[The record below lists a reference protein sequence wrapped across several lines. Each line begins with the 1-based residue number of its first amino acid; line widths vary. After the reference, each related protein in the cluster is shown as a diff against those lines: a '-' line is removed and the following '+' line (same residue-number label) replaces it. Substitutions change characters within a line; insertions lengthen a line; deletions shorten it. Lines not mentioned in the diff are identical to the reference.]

1 MSTGSLQIESLGEG
15 RDGDLALVHGWGIGK
30 AVWQPV
36 IAALSQGCRLHLVDL
51 PGYGGFAQS
60 PQRASAGFVPTA
72 QALVDLLPTGT
83 ALCGWSLGGLLALQ
97 AALLAPRHFSRL
109 ILVGASPCFAQRA
122 DWRCAQPPALLD
134 AFGSAVTA
142 DAPLALRRFVTLLN
156 QGDASARAIVGRL
169 AKLAATPPTG
179 ATLAQGLAWLREVDL
194 RQPLQSAG
202 LALPTLLIHGRRD
215 SLIPCAAAAWLHEK
229 LANSQLEIF
238 AAAAHAPFLNDPER
252 FAELTVDFCHAPAAD

>member
-1 MSTGSLQIESLGEG
+1 MKTGALHIETLGEG
-15 RDGDLALVHGWGIGK
+15 RGGDLALVHGWGLGK

-36 IAALSQGCRLHLVDL
+36 IAALGQRFRLHLVDL
-51 PGYGGFAQS
+51 PGYDGDGQNLPA
-60 PQRASAGFVPTA
+60 AAGFVPTA
-72 QALVDLLPTGT
+72 QALVDLLPAGT

-134 AFGSAVTA
+134 AFGSAVAA
-142 DAPLALRRFVTLLN
+142 DVPLALRRFVTLLN
-156 QGDASARAIVGRL
+156 QGDASARAITGRL

-179 ATLAQGLAWLREVDL
+179 ATLAQGLAWLAEVDL
-194 RQPLQSAG
+194 RQRLQSAG
-202 LALPTLLIHGRRD
+202 LALPTLLIHGRHD
-215 SLIPCAAAAWLHEK
+215 SLIPCAAAAWLHEA
-229 LANSQLEIF
+229 LPNSQLEIF

-252 FAELTVDFCHAPAAD
+252 FAELTVDFCHAAAAD